1 MTFLTNLRCLLGTE
15 IIIIRISST
24 GGPRLLF
31 CNTGMEK
38 KFWFLDYSD
47 FNYLGTF
54 FGQGHPNNRGPTV
67 CKKLLGMLLTSA
79 LIEKFNLC

>member
-1 MTFLTNLRCLLGTE
+1 MH
-15 IIIIRISST
+15 
-24 GGPRLLF
+24 
-31 CNTGMEK
+31 
-38 KFWFLDYSD
+38 DYWD